1 MESSFTD
8 CQNRSLPEKLWVH
21 WGESLE
27 YFMRV
32 SKKKSES
39 LNLCMDFKL
48 DIIIMFPIDLIE
60 GLTLIIK
67 MEAVGLPLH
76 ESRTFQM
83 SLRSARV
90 RHCFPG

>member
-1 MESSFTD
+1 
-8 CQNRSLPEKLWVH
+8 
-21 WGESLE
+21 
-27 YFMRV
+27 MRV

-60 GLTLIIK
+60 SLTLIIK
-67 MEAVGLPLH
+67 MDSVGLTLH
-76 ESRTFQM
+76 ESWTFKM
-83 SLRSARV
+83 SMRPASRV